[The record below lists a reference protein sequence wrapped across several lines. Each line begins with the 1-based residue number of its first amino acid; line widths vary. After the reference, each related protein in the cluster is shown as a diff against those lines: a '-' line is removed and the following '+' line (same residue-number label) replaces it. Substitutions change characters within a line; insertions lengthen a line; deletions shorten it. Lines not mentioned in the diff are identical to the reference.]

1 MSILQTRMT
10 LSKVLNNSGLIG
22 SKENIT
28 PFVCLSTLYLPV
40 IGNKEQITYV
50 LIFSSIIVKHNLQN
64 KFTFK

>member
-40 IGNKEQITYV
+40 IGNKEHITYV
-50 LIFSSIIVKHNLQN
+50 LFFFFYHSEAQ
-64 KFTFK
+64 FTKQIYI

>member
-1 MSILQTRMT
+1 MSILQTRMM

-22 SKENIT
+22 SKENIA

-40 IGNKEQITYV
+40 IGDKEHITYV
-50 LIFSSIIVKHNLQN
+50 CFFLSIIMKDNLQN